1 MRKIGTVGMV
11 ALILFAFLPALAQ
24 ENLKLGGRILKRDD
38 QPLPNVE
45 VRILNSTRTQFS
57 DKDGQFVFDGLSS
70 GKYELEFSAGGYA
83 STSLQVELT
92 ASRIDLMVRLQEAV
106 SQLDEVIV
114 SADKKEQRLLSLPY
128 SITTISGRQVNDYRL
143 WNARELTGIVPNLY
157 AGHSGDDRNVVSI
170 RGITTTSYDPAVAL
184 YVDGVNQFSLDTYI
198 PQLLDVERVEVLR
211 GPQGTLYG
219 RNAMGGVINVITK
232 QPTNKTRAFVELT
245 YGNYNQYRYAAG
257 IQTPLV
263 NNRLFFGATAMI
275 NGRDGF
281 YKNEFNNKSF
291 DDVQTVSGSYFLKYL
306 LNSKWTITANYKNQ
320 FNQNWGAFPL
330 VNGVEEALTNPYKLN
345 QNAVGTMKD
354 NTHNAA
360 LTIQHRSGRLL
371 FSSQTAY
378 QKNYR
383 YYTDPLDGDFSPF
396 DAVAIINNYGRKY
409 NKVDVFTQEFRFSN
423 APSTSLLKWTAG
435 AYAFT
440 QGAPVKQATYFGD
453 DAGMMGSPMTNFST
467 IVTSNAKNRG
477 VAFFGQAEY
486 PITSKL
492 SVLAGFR
499 YDYESKKLNVMGE
512 FQPNGMDP
520 MVTQPDTSAREGFS
534 AVSPKFGLSYAIA
547 ENGRLFGNYTRG
559 FRTGG
564 LTGLGADPSQP
575 PLYSYKPE
583 YSNNLEIGY
592 RQELL
597 DRKLRFGLTL
607 FYSELTD
614 AQVPTLV
621 LPEAITITRNT
632 GKLLSRGIELELA
645 AKPVKGLELNYSFGT
660 TRARYSALKVSSD
673 GSELDLSGKRQIFTP
688 TITSM
693 LAAQYQ
699 RLLFEK
705 LGVGLLVRGEWLYLG
720 EQYFDLANNIRQSPY
735 QTLNAKA
742 GFYSRRCELYFWT
755 RNLTNRHYINY
766 AYDFGAVHIAPPA
779 TFGATYRYNLF

>member
-1 MRKIGTVGMV
+1 MRKNGMVGMV
-11 ALILFAFLPALAQ
+11 ALIMFAFLPVLAQ
-24 ENLKLGGRILKRDD
+24 ENLKLGGKILKNDD
-38 QPLPNVE
+38 RPLPNVE

-57 DKDGQFVFDGLSS
+57 DKEGQFAFEGLSS
-70 GKYELEFSAGGYA
+70 GKYELEFSAGGFA
-83 STSLQVELT
+83 STTLQVELT
-92 ASRIDLMVRLQEAV
+92 ASRTDLVVRLQEAV
-106 SQLDEVIV
+106 SQLDEVVV

-128 SITTISGRQVNDYRL
+128 SISILSGRQVNDYRL
-143 WNARELTGIVPNLY
+143 WNTRELTGIVPNLY

-257 IQTPLV
+257 VQTPLV

-291 DDVQTVSGSYFLKYL
+291 DDVQSISGNYFVKYL

-320 FNQNWGAFPL
+320 FNQNKGAFPL
-330 VNGVEEALTNPYKLN
+330 VNGVGEAFNNPYMLN

-354 NTHNAA
+354 NSNNAG
-360 LTIQHRSGRLL
+360 LTIQHRSGKIL

-383 YYTDPLDGDFSPF
+383 YYTDPLDGDFSPL

-409 NKVDVFTQEFRFSN
+409 NKVEVFTQEFRFSN
-423 APSTSLLKWTAG
+423 APSSSLLKWTG
-435 AYAFT
+435 GVYAYT
-440 QGAPVKQATYFGD
+440 QTAPVKQATYFGD
-453 DAGMMGSPMTNFST
+453 DAGMMGSPMTNFSS
-467 IVTSNAKNRG
+467 IVTSTAKNRG
-477 VAFFGQAEY
+477 VAVFGQVEY
-486 PITSKL
+486 PITAKL

-512 FQPNGMDP
+512 FQPVGIDP
-520 MVTQPDTSAREGFS
+520 IVTQPDTSAKKGFS
-534 AVSPKFGLSYAIA
+534 AVSPKFGLSYAVT
-547 ENGRLFGNYTRG
+547 ENGRLFGSYTRG

-564 LTGLGADPSQP
+564 LTGLGSDPSQP

-597 DRKLRFGLTL
+597 DRRLRFGLTL

-632 GKLLSRGIELELA
+632 GKLLSRGFEFELA
-645 AKPVKGLELNYSFGT
+645 AKPAKGLELNYSFGS
-660 TRARYSALKVSSD
+660 TRAKYNALKVSSD
-673 GSELDLSGKRQIFTP
+673 GAEVDFSGKRQIFTP
-688 TITSM
+688 TTTSL
-693 LAAQYQ
+693 LALQYQ
-699 RLLFEK
+699 RIILEK
-705 LGVGLLVRGEWLYLG
+705 AQIGFLVRGEWMYLG
-720 EQYFDLANNIRQSPY
+720 EQYFNLANTIRQSPY
-735 QTLNAKA
+735 QVVNARA
-742 GFYSRRCELYFWT
+742 GIYSRRAELYFWS
-755 RNLTNRHYINY
+755 RNLTDQQYISF

-779 TFGATYRYNLF
+779 TWGVTLRYTIN